1 MQARG
6 SDSRGGN
13 RKSLSGACSNPAGLI
28 HPRRQN
34 GNTGVAHLKD
44 MAQPGPEMKN
54 AIAMTLS
61 ALIVICALASAA
73 SGQSTLQ
80 PSGTA
85 ASLNHH
91 DAAKQIQTIT
101 GRIIRMDGESGL
113 ISVRASDSGK
123 VIDLKAGRDLIARL
137 RRGERVVV
145 SYSGKT
151 AIGFGQLDR
160 SNEVW
165 SDPA

>member
-1 MQARG
+1 
-6 SDSRGGN
+6 
-13 RKSLSGACSNPAGLI
+13 
-28 HPRRQN
+28 
-34 GNTGVAHLKD
+34 
-44 MAQPGPEMKN
+44 MKN

-61 ALIVICALASAA
+61 ALIVICALAPAA

-91 DAAKQIQTIT
+91 DAAKQLQTIT
-101 GRIIRMDGESGL
+101 GRIIRIDGKSGL
-113 ISVRASDSGK
+113 ISVRAGDSGK
-123 VIDLKAGRDLIARL
+123 VIDLKAGQDLIARL

-151 AIGFGQLDR
+151 AIRIQATR
-160 SNEVW
+160 SLQ
-165 SDPA
+165 

>member
-1 MQARG
+1 MIRRTSQT
-6 SDSRGGN
+6 SK
-13 RKSLSGACSNPAGLI
+13 RKYSS
-28 HPRRQN
+28 
-34 GNTGVAHLKD
+34 AHLKG
-44 MAQPGPEMKN
+44 MAHPGPEIKN

-73 SGQSTLQ
+73 SGQSTPQ

-91 DAAKQIQTIT
+91 DAAKQLQTIT
-101 GRIIRMDGESGL
+101 GRIIRIDAKSGV

-123 VIDLKAGRDLIARL
+123 VIDLKAGQDLIARL

-145 SYSGKT
+145 SDSGKT
-151 AIGFGQLDR
+151 AIGIQATR
-160 SNEVW
+160 SLQ
-165 SDPA
+165 

>member
-1 MQARG
+1 M
-6 SDSRGGN
+6 
-13 RKSLSGACSNPAGLI
+13 

-34 GNTGVAHLKD
+34 GNTGLAHLND
-44 MAQPGPEMKN
+44 MAHPGPEMKN
-54 AIAMTLS
+54 VIAMTLS

-91 DAAKQIQTIT
+91 DAAKQLQTIT
-101 GRIIRMDGESGL
+101 GRIVRMDGKLGL

-123 VIDLKAGRDLIARL
+123 VIDLKAGQDLMAHL

-151 AIGFGQLDR
+151 AIRIQATR
-160 SNEVW
+160 
-165 SDPA
+165 